1 MNPRKRGTNLRE
13 SQKGGSRPM
22 PLCASFALLQITD
35 PEKVH
40 QEKHHMMLLEHW
52 SSVQWNWADLN
63 SSELMSTHLTACNCS
78 CITSCL
84 IASKP
89 GLWGDWSHSLA
100 DVSGICGNYA
110 KSTNAHSGLSVSN
123 PWAPW
128 QARPAFWPVNANAS
142 SSFATA
148 CCGLASRERRTCS
161 NKSLLFCT
169 NEPTNNI
176 VVNYK
181 W

>member
-1 MNPRKRGTNLRE
+1 M
-13 SQKGGSRPM
+13 
-22 PLCASFALLQITD
+22 
-35 PEKVH
+35 H

-52 SSVQWNWADLN
+52 SSVQWNRADLN

-128 QARPAFWPVNANAS
+128 QARPASWPVNANAS
-142 SSFATA
+142 SSFCNGMLRARISGTKNMFKQVFA
-148 CCGLASRERRTCS
+148 LLHER
-161 NKSLLFCT
+161 T
-169 NEPTNNI
+169 NEQHRCHLQLELLQVI
-176 VVNYK
+176 K
-181 W
+181 RHAD